1 MLILILEEEISHM
14 IHLTMDLLNQS
25 LNFIITDRYIFF
37 LQNSSYKSNVEKAGQ
52 EVMYYSKQISSNYMR
67 FVGYD
72 TCDKLIRISGEGN
85 IIIIKI
91 SIQGTP
97 KTHINKI
104 SPS

>member
-1 MLILILEEEISHM
+1 
-14 IHLTMDLLNQS
+14 
-25 LNFIITDRYIFF
+25 
-37 LQNSSYKSNVEKAGQ
+37 
-52 EVMYYSKQISSNYMR
+52 MR

-72 TCDKLIRISGEGN
+72 TCDKLIWISGEGN
-85 IIIIKI
+85 RIIIKI